1 MMTCKDKYPM
11 LQIAIDVLSIKEA
24 LALVEKI
31 YPFYD
36 IAEIGTPL
44 IIEEGMHALEA
55 VKKRFPDRSYLADLK
70 IMDAGKI
77 EAGSGFD
84 RGADIVTVLAAAD
97 NLTINNAV
105 ACKKD
110 YGGQVM
116 ADLINVP
123 EPAQRAKELENI
135 GVDIV
140 CVHTAYD
147 VQSEINNPLEE
158 LKVVRSAVSCKVAVA
173 GGLKRQNIQEVLDAG
188 ANIVIV
194 GSAIIRHPDP
204 ASEAEA
210 VYNIVHGG

>member
-44 IIEEGMHALEA
+44 IIEEGTHALEA

>member
-1 MMTCKDKYPM
+1 MTCKDKYPM
-11 LQIAIDVLSIKEA
+11 LQIAIDVLSIEEA
-24 LALVEKI
+24 LALVEKM

-55 VKKRFPDRSYLADLK
+55 VKKRFSDRSYLADLK

-77 EAGSGFD
+77 EAGSGFG

-97 NLTINNAV
+97 NLTISNAV

-110 YGGQVM
+110 FGGQVM

-123 EPAQRAKELENI
+123 NPAQRAKELENL

-158 LKVVRSAVSCKVAVA
+158 LKIVRSAVSCKVAVA

-204 ASEAEA
+204 ASEAKA
-210 VYNIVHGG
+210 IYDIVHGG